1 MKLVKLNNY
10 QLVVEDELLL
20 LTPFK
25 KLYKKDKSRDKSGF
39 IDFMTIVYFTYDPR
53 SDYSYIVDEE
63 QRLKEVCETNGYEL
77 RKFTPE
83 ESMCIAL
90 YKKLTTTLSQK
101 LLRSTRIAVDKV
113 SEFLENVDL
122 YATDEK
128 GKPLYTLNTITAA
141 IKQVPQLAKDLQE
154 AEKAVAKEIEEA
166 SRARGGNEGLTLFDN
181 GYEGI

>member
-1 MKLVKLNNY
+1 MKLVHLENY
-10 QLVVEDELLL
+10 QVVADDELLL

-25 KLYKKDKSRDKSGF
+25 KIYKKDKARDKSGF
-39 IDFMTIVYFTYDPR
+39 FEFLTIIYFTYDPR
-53 SDYSYIVDEE
+53 SDYSYIVNEE
-63 QRLKEVCETNGYEL
+63 DRLKEVCESNGYEI

-83 ESMCIAL
+83 ELTCIEL

-141 IKQVPQLAKDLQE
+141 IKQVPQLAKDLQD
-154 AEKAVAKEIEEA
+154 AEKAVAKEIVEEG
-166 SRARGGNEGLTLFDN
+166 RARGGNKKTLMED
-181 GYEGI
+181 GILY